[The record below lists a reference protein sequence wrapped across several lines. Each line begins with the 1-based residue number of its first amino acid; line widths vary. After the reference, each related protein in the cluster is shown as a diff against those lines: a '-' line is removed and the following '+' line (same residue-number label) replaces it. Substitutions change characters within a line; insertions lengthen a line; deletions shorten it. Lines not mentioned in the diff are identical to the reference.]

1 MTLLESIVALV
12 IVGLFAVSCLELFQ
26 TATVGAR
33 DSTDWATAVAYAEM
47 EMETAKVGG
56 GAASPSSFPVN
67 RGFTTTSARTQIQTG
82 LAEIVVIVRFPRGG
96 RFELRRLVES
106 P

>member
-12 IVGLFAVSCLELFQ
+12 IVGVFAVSCLELFQ
-26 TATVGAR
+26 TVTVGAR

-56 GAASPSSFPVN
+56 AAAASTYPVN
-67 RGFTTTSARTQIQTG
+67 RGFTTTSVRTQIHAG